1 MRVDGSLLRG
11 PVVVMFS
18 GGRDSTCLLHVA
30 VSSLGPGAVTA
41 LHVDHGLRP
50 DSLHDAAH
58 CVRIA
63 SSLEVRLVTE
73 KVGPP
78 GAGVGNIQAWARS
91 ARYAAASRLEGDIAV
106 GHTASDQVET
116 ILYRLAASPG
126 RRALLGMSPREGR
139 IVRPLLG
146 ATRTETEAYCRDHGL
161 PFLDDPA
168 NDDPSYARARVRN
181 DVVPAFRS
189 VHPAAEANVLRTA
202 ELLRDEALAL
212 DAVVDEL
219 LGEGEV
225 VALARLREA
234 HPALARLA
242 VRRLAER
249 TLAARAPRV
258 LSRADEVLALGPDAA
273 LDLGD
278 GARARV
284 RAGVLSFERSPSRD

>member
-1 MRVDGSLLRG
+1 MQADTALLR
-11 PVVVMFS
+11 PPLVVMFS
-18 GGRDSTCLLHVA
+18 GGRDSTALLHLA
-30 VSSLGPGAVTA
+30 VTHLGPSSVTA
-41 LHVDHGLRP
+41 LHVDHGIRE
-50 DSLHDAAH
+50 DSAADASH
-58 CVRIA
+58 CASVS
-63 SSLEVRLVTE
+63 SSLGVRLVTE

-78 GAGVGNIQAWARS
+78 GAGAGNLQAWARD
-91 ARYAAASRLEGDIAV
+91 ARYAAALALEGDVAV

-139 IVRPLLG
+139 IIRPLLA
-146 ATRTETEAYCRDHGL
+146 ATRADTLAYCEAHGL

-168 NDDPSYARARVRN
+168 NDDLSYARARVRSA
-181 DVVPAFRS
+181 VVPAFRS
-189 VHPAAEANVLRTA
+189 VHPAAEENVLRTA
-202 ELLRDEALAL
+202 ALLRGEADAL
-212 DAVVDEL
+212 DAVVEQL

-225 VALARLREA
+225 VPLERLRAA

-249 TLAARAPRV
+249 TLDARAPRV
-258 LSRADEVLALGPDAA
+258 LSRADEVLALGDDAA

-284 RAGVLSFERSPSRD
+284 RGGLLSFERSPPRD